1 MKLSYKLILGYLL
14 VALLGSFT
22 TYFALRS
29 YQNINGSFDNL
40 MSEPVPM
47 IKSLESIRAAGS
59 HIVSSTS
66 EICFILSQSTKPDE
80 ESLVEEEQQLIDS
93 GVKKY
98 QESLKHYEDLVKA
111 DRTVDVKFLK
121 AIKKAGDALVQSS
134 EQIIAMKEKDIDG
147 EEILEKK
154 EIFEKE
160 EIAFFHSVDNALSH
174 EYEELADAQENVE
187 KTIAQATLSTL
198 LVTFLTF
205 ILAIISGLYIS
216 RRISNRI
223 TKLKKASE
231 DIGRGELETIVEIK
245 TNDEIGALARS
256 FNKMVRDLK
265 ESGAER
271 KNSENALRQNEE
283 KYRELIDNANDV
295 IYTLDVSGTKYT
307 SLNKAGERITGYTRA
322 EALHLGI
329 ADLVSEEDLERVL
342 DQTAKKLSGE
352 GQTNFEL
359 EIIAKDGSLIML
371 DISSRLI
378 YQDGVV
384 AGIQGIGR
392 DITERKRAEI
402 ERQAITEIV
411 QSVITTSNL
420 DELFTIAYQA
430 INRCI
435 SAENCYIA
443 LYNPLTELLQ
453 YEFWED
459 KVRPIPVP
467 HPIAKSFGG
476 YILESSQPVLLN
488 KELERQMYQS
498 GMVEPSN
505 DGYSP
510 SWMGVP
516 LRIGTR
522 TIGILVVQDYEKHD
536 VFSARDLEM
545 LAAVGDQL
553 ALAIQRKQNEI
564 DLKASE
570 GQHRLLFESNP
581 QPAYVYDLETLAF
594 LTVNEAALQHYGYS
608 REEFLTGITVKD
620 IRPTEDIPGILERVS
635 RITSESETIN
645 AHSRHQKKDGTVID
659 VEITS
664 TPLIYSGRHAE
675 IVLVNDVTER
685 KRAETE
691 QARLTAEIE
700 GQRQR
705 LDNIVTTVPGVVWE
719 AWGKPDAATQRIDF
733 ISGYVNQML
742 GYSVEEWLS
751 TPNFWLSIVHP
762 DDRESASRI
771 AGAGF
776 ASGEPTT
783 QQFRWVS
790 KLGRAIWVE
799 ANFVVIKDYEGRSV
813 GMRGVTID
821 ITERQEAEEKL
832 KIYNEKLQQSNR
844 ELQDFAYVA
853 SHDLQEPLRKV
864 QAFADRLGSKYAD
877 ALTGSGLD
885 YLERM
890 RSAANRMQTLIQDL
904 LTFSRVTTK
913 AQPFL
918 PVNLETVT
926 QEVLSDLEISIEQ
939 AGAKIEINN
948 LPEVDADPTQM
959 RQLMQNLV
967 SNALKF
973 RRKDVAPIIKISA
986 QSVKSRSNGNG
997 NGSNGKLCQL
1007 MVEDNGIGFDE
1018 KYLDRIF
1025 TVFQRLH
1032 GRTQYEGSGVGLAV
1046 CRKIAE
1052 RHHGSITAKSSPDKG
1067 TTFIVTLPFKQPGT
1081 EIN

>member
-1 MKLSYKLILGYLL
+1 M
-14 VALLGSFT
+14 
-22 TYFALRS
+22 
-29 YQNINGSFDNL
+29 NENG
-40 MSEPVPM
+40 
-47 IKSLESIRAAGS
+47 
-59 HIVSSTS
+59 
-66 EICFILSQSTKPDE
+66 
-80 ESLVEEEQQLIDS
+80 
-93 GVKKY
+93 
-98 QESLKHYEDLVKA
+98 
-111 DRTVDVKFLK
+111 
-121 AIKKAGDALVQSS
+121 
-134 EQIIAMKEKDIDG
+134 IAE

-154 EIFEKE
+154 ERFEKE
-160 EIAFFHSVDNALSH
+160 EVAFFHSVDNALSH

-245 TNDEIGALARS
+245 TNDEIGDLARS
-256 FNKMVRDLK
+256 FNKMVSDLK
-265 ESGAER
+265 ESGGER
-271 KNSENALRQNEE
+271 KKFENALRNNEE
-283 KYRELIDNANDV
+283 KYRELIENANDV

-342 DQTAKKLSGE
+342 DQTAKKLSGQ

-359 EIIAKDGSLIML
+359 EIIAKDGSLVML

-392 DITERKRAEI
+392 DITERKRAEM

-411 QSVITTSNL
+411 QGVITTSEL

-443 LYNPLTELLQ
+443 LYDPVTELLH
-453 YEFWED
+453 YEFWKD
-459 KVRPIPVP
+459 KVRPVPVP
-467 HPIAKSFGG
+467 HPIVKSFGG

-488 KELERQMYQS
+488 KELEQQMYQN
-498 GMVEPSN
+498 GMVDPSN
-505 DGYSP
+505 GYSP

-522 TIGILVVQDYEKHD
+522 TIGILVVQDYEKRD
-536 VFSARDLEM
+536 VYSARDLRM
-545 LAAVGDQL
+545 LSAVGDQL
-553 ALAIQRKQNEI
+553 ALAIAHKQNEI

-570 GQHRLLFESNP
+570 AQHRLLFEGNP

-594 LTVNEAALQHYGYS
+594 LTVNEAAVQHYGYS

-620 IRPTEDIPGILERVS
+620 IRPTEDIPGFLEMVS
-635 RITSESETIN
+635 RVTSESETIN

-659 VEITS
+659 VEVTS
-664 TPLIYSGRHAE
+664 TPLIYSGRYAE
-675 IVLVNDVTER
+675 IVLVND
-685 KRAETE
+685 
-691 QARLTAEIE
+691 I
-700 GQRQR
+700 
-705 LDNIVTTVPGVVWE
+705 
-719 AWGKPDAATQRIDF
+719 TQR
-733 ISGYVNQML
+733 
-742 GYSVEEWLS
+742 
-751 TPNFWLSIVHP
+751 
-762 DDRESASRI
+762 
-771 AGAGF
+771 
-776 ASGEPTT
+776 
-783 QQFRWVS
+783 
-790 KLGRAIWVE
+790 K
-799 ANFVVIKDYEGRSV
+799 K
-813 GMRGVTID
+813 
-821 ITERQEAEEKL
+821 AEEQL
-832 KIYNEKLQQSNR
+832 KIFNQKLQQSNR

-939 AGAKIEINN
+939 SGAKIEINN

-973 RRKDVAPIIKISA
+973 HRKDVAPIIKISA
-986 QSVKSRSNGNG
+986 QSVKSHSNGNG
-997 NGSNGKLCQL
+997 SGSNGNLCQL

-1067 TTFIVTLPFKQPGT
+1067 TTFIVILPFKQPGT